1 LKKPVVSVIVTTYN
15 RREFLTE
22 TLKSIINQTYR
33 NLEIIVVDGMSN
45 YDVAELLISFKDDR
59 ISYYQNPN
67 NGNIAR
73 NRNFGLSKKGSN
85 IVAFCDDDDLWFP
98 SKIEKQVS
106 QIDFNA
112 GGQIVYS
119 DRIIFAE
126 DGLRKYQSSKKISNI
141 DDFIKT
147 NPITFS
153 SVLIHHGGEYSF
165 NESEFIVASED
176 FYLYTQLLNDGFE
189 FIHIE
194 EALIE
199 YRFSKNSTYNQ
210 NIWKSYLRYNIVL
223 FAFLIKSKDRK
234 INVAKF
240 LYFSCLRL
248 LKSIVKKKI
257 V

>member
-1 LKKPVVSVIVTTYN
+1 MMV
-15 RREFLTE
+15 
-22 TLKSIINQTYR
+22 
-33 NLEIIVVDGMSN
+33 
-45 YDVAELLISFKDDR
+45 
-59 ISYYQNPN
+59 
-67 NGNIAR
+67 
-73 NRNFGLSKKGSN
+73 
-85 IVAFCDDDDLWFP
+85 
-98 SKIEKQVS
+98 
-106 QIDFNA
+106 
-112 GGQIVYS
+112 
-119 DRIIFAE
+119 
-126 DGLRKYQSSKKISNI
+126 
-141 DDFIKT
+141 
-147 NPITFS
+147 
-153 SVLIHHGGEYSF
+153 
-165 NESEFIVASED
+165 
-176 FYLYTQLLNDGFE
+176 FE